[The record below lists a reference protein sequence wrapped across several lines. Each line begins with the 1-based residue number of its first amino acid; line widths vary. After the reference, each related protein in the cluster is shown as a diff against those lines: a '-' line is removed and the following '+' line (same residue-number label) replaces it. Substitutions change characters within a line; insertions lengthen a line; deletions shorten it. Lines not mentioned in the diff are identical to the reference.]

1 MIYIDYYDKIKE
13 NLLKCDAYDRVKDYS
28 KNRNRV
34 ITYFENGR
42 ILTEAGGKYGDN
54 IIDEYAK
61 KLVIEVGKKYNRRTL
76 FRMKQFYNVFKNEKV
91 SQLATQLCWSHYIQL
106 LVIKDKNEMEYYI
119 NISLEQ
125 KLSRN
130 DLRNKIKNR
139 EYKRLSNKTKN
150 KLISK
155 EKLEIEDLVPNP
167 IIIKNNSLDKN
178 ISEYVLKL
186 LILDNLDDFLRQLG
200 TGFSYIGNEYKIKVD
215 DNYNYID
222 LLLFNYESNC
232 FVVVELKITELKKE
246 HIGQIQFY
254 MNYINDNL
262 KKINQNDTIGIIIC
276 REDNKYVIKYCVD
289 KKIISRK
296 YELV

>member
-1 MIYIDYYDKIKE
+1 MF
-13 NLLKCDAYDRVKDYS
+13 KD
-28 KNRNRV
+28 
-34 ITYFENGR
+34 
-42 ILTEAGGKYGDN
+42 
-54 IIDEYAK
+54 
-61 KLVIEVGKKYNRRTL
+61 
-76 FRMKQFYNVFKNEKV
+76 EKV
-91 SQLATQLCWSHYIQL
+91 SPLATQLTWSHYIEL